1 MKKSVPI
8 AWAPAEAE
16 EYYGIKRWG
25 ANLLSVDSDGFLNV
39 HPMSDSR
46 KIRITEIL
54 KEAKTM
60 GLRPP
65 MTIRVQDILRSRV
78 IQLNKAFR
86 SAIEGENYH
95 GKYQGVFPIKVNQ
108 LRKVVEEILD
118 AGEDFDYGLEAGSKP
133 ELMIALA
140 LLENKKALLICNGY
154 KDEEYIR
161 LALMGRRLGKRTV
174 IVVEQLEEVDQIIK
188 IANEMNADPVIGFR
202 VKLTTSGEGKWAE
215 STGELAK
222 FGLTPGEIILAAK
235 KLKKARKTAALQLL
249 HFHIGSQ
256 VPNILTIKKAVTEA
270 ARFYCELYKM
280 GFPMGHLDV
289 GGGLGIDY
297 DGSRSN
303 YESSMN
309 YSLEVYARDVVANIK
324 TVCDDA
330 DVPHPMITSE
340 SGRAIV
346 APHSILITEVVGR
359 IVSADNS
366 EAPLITRKKAPIVKE
381 LAEILGNE
389 GNYGLLERYHDA
401 GQKREEAHSLFQHGY
416 LNLEN
421 RAEADRLYWAICRKI
436 QKEIPSLKGN
446 VPEELV
452 DLDAM
457 LAEQYVCNFSVFQ
470 SLLDCWAVKQ
480 MFPISPIQRLNEKPT
495 VPATLVDITCD
506 SDGKIGEFVDFE
518 DVKNTLELHE
528 LRPNEPYYLGIFLV
542 GAYQD
547 IIGDLH
553 NLFGR
558 VDEVHVFL
566 EDEDEEDDF
575 YIEEAIPGSSVDKI
589 LDMIQYKADD
599 LSRMLKKQFDKAT
612 KAGKIRP
619 RERISMLSLYEELIK
634 GKTYLSPEKKKRRKP
649 KKPLKKA
656 KIADSET
663 NSDVPANENFGV
675 PEAKD
680 ER

>member
-1 MKKSVPI
+1 MKKSQPI
-8 AWAPAEAE
+8 SWTPAEAE

-25 ANLLSVDSDGFLNV
+25 ANLLSVDGEGFLNV
-39 HPMSDSR
+39 HPMGDER
-46 KIRITEIL
+46 RIRITDIV
-54 KEAKTM
+54 KEAKSM

-65 MTIRVQDILRSRV
+65 MTIRVQDVLRSRV

-86 SAIEGENYH
+86 AAIDDENYH
-95 GKYQGVFPIKVNQ
+95 GRYQGVFPIKVNQ

-118 AGEDFDYGLEAGSKP
+118 AGDEYDYGLEAGSKP
-133 ELMIALA
+133 ELLVALA

-161 LALMGRRLGKRTV
+161 LALIGRRLGKRTV
-174 IVVEQLEEVDQIIK
+174 IVVEQLAEVDQIIR
-188 IANEMNADPVIGFR
+188 IASEMDAEPVIGFR
-202 VKLTTSGEGKWAE
+202 VKLTTNGEGKWAK
-215 STGELAK
+215 STGESAK

-235 KLKKARKTAALQLL
+235 KLKRARRTTALQLL

-270 ARFYCELYKM
+270 ARFYCELVEM

-309 YSLEVYARDVVANIK
+309 YSMEVYARDVVANIK
-324 TVCDDA
+324 AVCDDA

-346 APHSILITEVVGR
+346 APHAILITEAVGR
-359 IVSADNS
+359 IGSADDS
-366 EAPLITRKKAPIVKE
+366 EIPLVTRKKEQIVKE
-381 LAEILGNE
+381 LEEIYNNAGR
-389 GNYGLLERYHDA
+389 YGLLERYHDA

-421 RAEADRLYWAICRKI
+421 RAEADRIYWEICRQI

-446 VPEELV
+446 IPEELA
-452 DLDAM
+452 DIDAM
-457 LAEQYVCNFSVFQ
+457 LAEQYVCNFSIFQ
-470 SLLDCWAVKQ
+470 SLLDCWAIKQ
-480 MFPISPIQRLNEKPT
+480 LFPIAPIQRLTEKPT

-506 SDGKIGEFVDFE
+506 SDGKISEFVDFE
-518 DVKNTLELHE
+518 DVKNALDLHE
-528 LRPNEPYYLGIFLV
+528 LRPGEPYYLGIFLV

-566 EDEDEEDDF
+566 EDDEEDGF
-575 YIEEAIPGSSVDKI
+575 YIEEALPGYSVDKI

-599 LSRMLKKQFDKAT
+599 LCRMMKKQMDRAT
-612 KAGKIRP
+612 KAGKVRP
-619 RERISMLSLYEELIK
+619 RERISMLALYEELIK
-634 GKTYLSPEKKKRRKP
+634 GRSYLVSSRKKRRVA
-649 KKPLKKA
+649 KKSPA
-656 KIADSET
+656 KRAEAPSAA
-663 NSDVPANENFGV
+663 NPPPPAATDAQEGN
-675 PEAKD
+675 PA
-680 ER
+680 